1 MVLLNSRLQIF
12 KQIGWILDFDLY
24 FHRKIW
30 KIENYQSKGE
40 NTAIPIWS
48 HYCHLCYP
56 GPSKLQYFPYLCVFL
71 FAYAGFTLYQ
81 SQMKLLICKT
91 V

>member
-30 KIENYQSKGE
+30 KIENHQSKGE

-48 HYCHLCYP
+48 H
-56 GPSKLQYFPYLCVFL
+56 
-71 FAYAGFTLYQ
+71 
-81 SQMKLLICKT
+81 
-91 V
+91 

>member
-30 KIENYQSKGE
+30 KIKNYQSKGE

-48 HYCHLCYP
+48 H
-56 GPSKLQYFPYLCVFL
+56 
-71 FAYAGFTLYQ
+71 
-81 SQMKLLICKT
+81 
-91 V
+91 